1 MPLCEVQE
9 NIPAMFRRAAINA
22 ALGSARSFYSHLAR
36 WQKSKEKAEAKGKK
50 CKDRPPVP
58 PRSWNKIRNYDNSL
72 AHLVSARIVQFAQEH
87 EASIL
92 VFEHL
97 VISNLRFEVSSSPSC
112 SILRWKSQASS
123 CQLTWRKRSSRCMR
137 QIQRWTRPQMRAAA
151 PIKR

>member
-1 MPLCEVQE
+1 MLECSSLSFDSSIIASLRVSNQGGKRDERVNLNDSVLRLRSILTPSCLSAEVQE

-58 PRSWNKIRNYDNSL
+58 PRSWNKIRNYDDSL

-97 VISNLRFEVSSSPSC
+97 GNLKPE
-112 SILRWKSQASS
+112 I
-123 CQLTWRKRSSRCMR
+123 
-137 QIQRWTRPQMRAAA
+137 
-151 PIKR
+151 

>member
-50 CKDRPPVP
+50 CKDCPPVP
-58 PRSWNKIRNYDNSL
+58 PRSWNKIRNYDDSL

-97 VISNLRFEVSSSPSC
+97 GNLKPE
-112 SILRWKSQASS
+112 I
-123 CQLTWRKRSSRCMR
+123 
-137 QIQRWTRPQMRAAA
+137 
-151 PIKR
+151 